1 MQGEDTVE
9 CKNDDS
15 RLKVKKETKD
25 MSVLTAVLVLG
36 GIGATGA
43 VALNRVAKKFHV
55 EEDPLIAQVEEF
67 LPGAN
72 CGGCGMNGC
81 HDFAVKCV
89 EAGRLDRFYC
99 PSAGQEG
106 MDKIAAALDC
116 TSTERMPDVA
126 VMKCA
131 GTKATK
137 TPFAS
142 KYEGPRKCAIMN
154 MTAGDY
160 DCDNSCL
167 GCGDC
172 IEVCRWD
179 AITNNMETGIVEID
193 AGRCVGCGMCVTAC
207 PRRIIELRPA
217 GKRNR
222 RVWVA
227 CSNCQKG
234 AITRK
239 QCTVGCIGCGLCV
252 KQCRFGAI
260 AITDNH
266 AYIDPQKC
274 VTCGKCIG
282 VCPTKAINSVNINI
296 TSKAQNNEGAD
307 V

>member
-1 MQGEDTVE
+1 M
-9 CKNDDS
+9 
-15 RLKVKKETKD
+15 
-25 MSVLTAVLVLG
+25 VLG
-36 GIGATGA
+36 GIGAAGA
-43 VALNRVAKKFHV
+43 LALDRVAKRFHV
-55 EEDPLIAQVEEF
+55 EEDPLVGEVEEL

-72 CGGCGMNGC
+72 CGGCGLKGC
-81 HDFAVKCV
+81 HDFAVQCV
-89 EAGRLDRFYC
+89 KAGKLDGFYC
-99 PSAGQEG
+99 PSTGQEG
-106 MDKIAAALDC
+106 MDKIAAVMGC
-116 TSTERMPDVA
+116 TSTERTPDVT

-137 TPFAS
+137 TAFNS

-172 IEVCRWD
+172 IEACPWD
-179 AITNNMETGIVEID
+179 AITYNSEKGIVEIN
-193 AGRCVGCGMCVTAC
+193 ASKCVGCGKCVTAC
-207 PRRIIELRPA
+207 PRYIIELRPV
-217 GKRNR
+217 GRRDR

-227 CSNCQKG
+227 CGNCQKG

-252 KQCRFGAI
+252 KQCKFDAI
-260 AITDNH
+260 SINNNH
-266 AYIDPQKC
+266 AYIDAGKC

-282 VCPTKAINSVNINI
+282 VCPTGAIHSVNVTVNK
-296 TSKAQNNEGAD
+296 TKKGDDNGSSD

>member
-1 MQGEDTVE
+1 
-9 CKNDDS
+9 
-15 RLKVKKETKD
+15 
-25 MSVLTAVLVLG
+25 MSVLTAIMVLG

-43 VALNRVAKKFHV
+43 LALDRVAKRFHV
-55 EEDPLIAQVEEF
+55 EEDPLVGQVEEL

-72 CGGCGMNGC
+72 CGGCGLNGC
-81 HDFAVKCV
+81 HDFAVQCV
-89 EAGRLDRFYC
+89 KAGKLDGFYC

-106 MDKIAAALDC
+106 MDKIAAVMGC
-116 TSTERMPDVA
+116 TSTERTSDVA

-137 TPFAS
+137 TAFAS

-172 IEVCRWD
+172 MEACPWD
-179 AITNNMETGIVEID
+179 AITYNAEKGIVEIN
-193 AGRCVGCGMCVTAC
+193 ASKCVGCGKCVTAC
-207 PRRIIELRPA
+207 PRYIIELRPL
-217 GKRNR
+217 GRRER

-227 CSNCQKG
+227 CGNCQKG

-252 KQCRFGAI
+252 KQCKFDAI
-260 AITDNH
+260 SIRNNH
-266 AYIDPQKC
+266 AYIDAGKC

-282 VCPTKAINSVNINI
+282 VCPTKAIHSVNV
-296 TSKAQNNEGAD
+296 TVSTTKKEKDNEGSD